1 MSQAKHAEIREWI
14 QHEIHS
20 GRFSIGDRLPT
31 ERELMDRFDVSRN
44 PVQTA
49 MTKLVET
56 GLIHR
61 RRGSGTVVASTGL
74 RSNLLRLL
82 QTSTDKPEVEGL
94 HRVISTKVIAAKN
107 HPLSVDLFDPKTPVA
122 ELTRLKLDENDEGIA
137 FERCVVDLLRA
148 PDILNQDL
156 TTITTGMHYFSIG
169 IETLYASTV
178 ISAVHMPDSEAA
190 FLGIDGTTPVIRQ
203 QRTIHTSNGVPI
215 ERAEFFFHP
224 SKITLEVSQLE
235 H

>member
-1 MSQAKHAEIREWI
+1 EIREWI
-14 QHEIHS
+14 EHEIHS

-61 RRGSGTVVASTGL
+61 RRGYGTVVESTGL
-74 RSNLLRLL
+74 RSNLLRHL

-107 HPLSVDLFDPKTPVA
+107 HPLSVDLFDAKTPVA

-156 TTITTGMHYFSIG
+156 TTITTG
-169 IETLYASTV
+169 
-178 ISAVHMPDSEAA
+178 
-190 FLGIDGTTPVIRQ
+190 
-203 QRTIHTSNGVPI
+203 
-215 ERAEFFFHP
+215 
-224 SKITLEVSQLE
+224 
-235 H
+235 